1 MSDKNGSKIGRFFLY
16 VVLVVLGIVIG
27 SWSPDEVKKAKPV
40 PVGTITSAP
49 EGAGWVNMLEEPYR
63 SGWGNIN
70 DEDEIFE
77 IKDNILHLFGVSHG
91 NLRYVGYET
100 EKLGNFEF
108 HVEVKLNTGGN
119 SGIFLRQQPNDKIY
133 RGFEIQ
139 VQDDFGNPPDK
150 NTTGAVYDVVSP
162 MFNMAFPAG
171 EWNSYDIKVDHD
183 HVVVTVNG
191 WKVVDTDLSKM
202 DVPLGKFKVAYN
214 AIPLDGTLAFQDH
227 GGEAWYKNIRLKKLR
242 DSPTRETDF
251 VPAEDEDVSEDAS

>member
-1 MSDKNGSKIGRFFLY
+1 MKRIPLYLVLILAGVGVGVFFSRPDVPKKN
-16 VVLVVLGIVIG
+16 
-27 SWSPDEVKKAKPV
+27 PV
-40 PVGTITSAP
+40 PVGEVTPVP
-49 EGAGWVNMLEEPYR
+49 EGSDWANMLEEPYL

-77 IKDNILHLFGVSHG
+77 IKDDLLHLFGVSHT

-100 EKLGNFEF
+100 EQLGNFEL
-108 HVEVKLNTGGN
+108 HAEVKLNPGGN

-150 NTTGAVYDVVSP
+150 NTTGSVYDVVTP

-183 HVVVTVNG
+183 HVVVIVNG
-191 WKVVDTDLSKM
+191 WKVVDTDLSIM

-214 AIPLDGTLAFQDH
+214 AIPLTGTLAFQDH
-227 GGEAWYKNIRLKKLR
+227 GGEAWYRNIRLKKLEP
-242 DSPTRETDF
+242 SPPRETEF
-251 VPAEDEDVSEDAS
+251 VPPEENQSEDVQ